1 MLKSLL
7 IATAAAAPALT
18 FDRPSIT
25 KKDINFMP
33 FKQEIARPF
42 GKDVVEDYE
51 SKDGNYK
58 YHAEIHYSNDDNKDG
73 MSLESSSFQ
82 FNPIDLKDVD
92 EMFKKDMTSAVDNL
106 FADMMKMPTI
116 FGSNMIDRIFATEP
130 KELEE
135 EGSGANPL
143 FFF

>member
-1 MLKSLL
+1 MGDIFVMLKSLL
-7 IATAAAAPALT
+7 IATAAAAPVLT
-18 FDRPSIT
+18 FDRPSVT

-51 SKDGNYK
+51 SKDG
-58 YHAEIHYSNDDNKDG
+58 I
-73 MSLESSSFQ
+73 SLESSSFQ

-106 FADMMKMPTI
+106 FSDMMKMPTI
-116 FGSNMIDRIFATEP
+116 FGSNMIDRIFSTEP